1 MYASPKILEYLKT
14 VNTRRNS
21 LKQLFMKNT
30 VSMQP
35 LKEDVYS
42 LGITLLKIMFLLPD
56 DYLGI
61 IKQDLVRAKNT
72 KDVM

>member
-1 MYASPKILEYLKT
+1 
-14 VNTRRNS
+14 
-21 LKQLFMKNT
+21 MKNT
-30 VSMQP
+30 VNIQP

-42 LGITLLKIMFLLPD
+42 LGIMLLKIMFLLPD
-56 DYLGI
+56 DYLAI